1 MGSLPPRLGTPPT
14 PTAPTPTAPPPPPVV
29 VAPPPAA
36 AEPQV
41 QYVYV
46 KPAAPAWLVTLGV
59 FAGLLGAGYAFYSLV
74 LNKSGASAAPA
85 AVSERKVD
93 EPDAAPG
100 ATRNAAKLTRH
111 LEATGVRIVEENK
124 RPQIRIMLVNHSS
137 AEMASL
143 KGSVTLNVEGK
154 TEALAVIPFTLASLG
169 AFEAKEITAPLK
181 TKLRAY
187 ELPDW
192 QFMRAQVTLAS
203 AE

>member
-1 MGSLPPRLGTPPT
+1 M
-14 PTAPTPTAPPPPPVV
+14 
-29 VAPPPAA
+29 AA

-59 FAGLLGAGYAFYSLV
+59 FAGLVAAGYAFYSLV
-74 LNKSGASAAPA
+74 LNKSGAAAPA
-85 AVSERKVD
+85 ASAIAERKT
-93 EPDAAPG
+93 EEADAAPG
-100 ATRNAAKLTRH
+100 AAKTAAKLTRH

-124 RPQIRIMLVNHSS
+124 RPQIRIMLVNHST
-137 AEMASL
+137 AEMAGL
-143 KGSVTLNVEGK
+143 KGSVRLTVEGK
-154 TEALAVIPFTLASLG
+154 AEPIAEIPFTLAALG

-192 QFMRAQVTLAS
+192 QFLRAGVTLTQ